1 MPHYLLSICYPADAV
16 QPSSAELEV
25 IMARVDAVN
34 ADMRASGAW
43 VFGGGLHDP
52 GSATVVDGRSGDH
65 VVTDG
70 PFLETK
76 EAVGGLVVLD
86 VADLD
91 AALAWAGRVTDATGV
106 PVEVRPFAAA
116 ST

>member
-1 MPHYLLSICYPADAV
+1 MPHYLLSICYPADAE
-16 QPSSAELEV
+16 QPSTAELEL
-25 IMARVDAVN
+25 IMGRVDALN
-34 ADMRASGAW
+34 ADMRSAGAW

-52 GSATVVDGRSGDH
+52 GASTVVDGRSGDH
-65 VVTDG
+65 AVTDG

-76 EAVGGLVVLD
+76 EAVGGIVVLD

-91 AALAWAGRVTDATGV
+91 AALGWAGRLTDATGV